1 MMSTF
6 EKRYRNRCDGPHT
19 LNLERISKAQKRER
33 CPSPLVHSIARVPL
47 PLQQVSAGDLLWKTL
62 ISGLSIFHHS
72 RCLLT
77 PATKAK
83 YLGLCLSINCSDSHW
98 KRKINPQ
105 YNVSSTSSPSH
116 LSRLCLFLLESCSQR
131 LLTAQAAHRWYSG
144 LSLRRNTGELGV
156 IGFF

>member
-19 LNLERISKAQKRER
+19 LNLERISKAQRRER
-33 CPSPLVHSIARVPL
+33 CPSPLVHSIARMPG

-83 YLGLCLSINCSDSHW
+83 YLGLCLSINCSDSHR

-116 LSRLCLFLLESCSQR
+116 LSRLCSSLSRACSVCWQR
-131 LLTAQAAHRWYSG
+131 RQHTGDTAGWAWEGTPASQA
-144 LSLRRNTGELGV
+144 
-156 IGFF
+156 